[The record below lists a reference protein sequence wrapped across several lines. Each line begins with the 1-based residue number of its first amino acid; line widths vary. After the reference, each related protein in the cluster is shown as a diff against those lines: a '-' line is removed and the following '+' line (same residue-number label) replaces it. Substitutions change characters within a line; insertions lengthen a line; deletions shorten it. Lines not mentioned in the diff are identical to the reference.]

1 MKYTVQEI
9 FNLIGEDNMSFDVL
23 EKHSK
28 KSKQIE
34 LEGFPVYA
42 KSLRYA
48 TFFQKGCK
56 CVKCGK
62 EGTYFQLDASK
73 EGNKNRRHLNLYCED
88 GTLMTKD
95 HIKPKSKG
103 GLDCVSNM
111 QPMCEICNKEKGNA
125 YSGEWTAEQKAPR
138 EYVVCT
144 NQQNGKEELFDS
156 IDTAIYSL
164 LQRQHNGIDI
174 KKLGSKVAI
183 KMIIRSTLKAAETL
197 ANNQTYMGYRWS
209 TEIR

>member
-9 FNLIGEDNMSFDVL
+9 FNIIGPDNMTFDTL
-23 EKHSK
+23 SKTAK
-28 KSKQIE
+28 KSKEIQ

-42 KSLRYA
+42 RSLRYA

-62 EGTYFQLDASK
+62 TGTYFQLD
-73 EGNKNRRHLNLYCED
+73 EPRDGNKGRRHLNLYCED

-111 QPMCEICNKEKGNA
+111 QPMCEICNKEKGNT
-125 YSGEWTAEQKAPR
+125 YSGEWTMEQKAPR
-138 EYVVCT
+138 EYVICT
-144 NQQNGKEELFDS
+144 SLQTGKEELFDS
-156 IDTAIYSL
+156 VDAAIYSL

-174 KKLGSKVAI
+174 KRLGSKAAI
-183 KMIIRSTLKAAETL
+183 KMIIKSTIKAVETL
-197 ANNQTYMGYRWS
+197 NNNQTYMGYRWS
-209 TEIR
+209 IELR